1 MKKHRLGLIGCG
13 WIAHFYARI
22 LPRLSDRVE
31 VVWCAD
37 PDTLRSGEIA
47 HRTNARSIPDYRQG
61 LGEVDAVCVLVPH
74 HLHRPIT
81 IACLAAGCHV
91 LLEKPIARTVEEAD
105 AIIAAAER
113 SGRTL
118 MVAYPHRY
126 RKSMRVFKDAVVGG
140 NYGELFMLDALMD
153 ESFADYT
160 LGWIAQRETLGGG
173 VFFSASPHML
183 DVMMWIA
190 GEPQA
195 VSMVGTRAAAQ
206 MEGEDT
212 AVSILKFK
220 SGVVGTTRHTWAS
233 PRTRIWY
240 TMNAMC
246 QQAHITLTTQPLDDI
261 VATGADCRWLTRITA
276 LSQTGDAELLHESD
290 EGLDL
295 EPEIIHFLDCL
306 DSGQTPETDGATAR
320 KIVELV
326 QNAYR
331 EADERGTNV

>member
-1 MKKHRLGLIGCG
+1 MKKYRLGLIGCG

-22 LPRLSDRVE
+22 LPRHSDRVE
-31 VVWCAD
+31 VMWCAD

-47 HRTNARSIPDYRQG
+47 HLTNARSMPDYRQG

-74 HLHRPIT
+74 HLHRPIA
-81 IACLAAGCHV
+81 IDCLDAGCHV

-118 MVAYPHRY
+118 MIAYPHRY
-126 RKSMRVFKDAVVGG
+126 RESMRVFKAAVSGG
-140 NYGELFMLDALMD
+140 DYGELFMLDAMMD
-153 ESFADYT
+153 ESFAGYA
-160 LGWIAQRETLGGG
+160 LGWIAERETLGGG

-183 DVMMWIA
+183 DVMLWIA
-190 GEPQA
+190 GEPQF

-212 AVSILKFK
+212 ALSILKFK

-246 QQAHITLTTQPLDDI
+246 QKGHITLTTQPLDDI
-261 VATGADCRWLTRITA
+261 VSAGADCRWLTRITA
-276 LSQTGDAELLHESD
+276 LGQTGDLELLHESN

-306 DSGQTPETDGATAR
+306 DSGQTPETDGASAR
-320 KIVELV
+320 KIVQIT

-331 EADERGTNV
+331 EAGERGANM

>member
-1 MKKHRLGLIGCG
+1 MKKYRLGLIGCG

-22 LPRLSDRVE
+22 LPRHSDRVE
-31 VVWCAD
+31 VMWCAD

-47 HRTNARSIPDYRQG
+47 HLTNARSMPDYRQG

-74 HLHRPIT
+74 HLHRPIA
-81 IACLAAGCHV
+81 IDCLDAGCHV

-118 MVAYPHRY
+118 MIAYPHRY
-126 RKSMRVFKDAVVGG
+126 RESMRVFKDAVGG
-140 NYGELFMLDALMD
+140 GDYGELFMLDAMMD
-153 ESFADYT
+153 ESFAGYA
-160 LGWIAQRETLGGG
+160 LGWIAERETLGGG

-183 DVMMWIA
+183 DVMLWIA
-190 GEPQA
+190 GEPQF

-212 AVSILKFK
+212 ALSILKFK

-246 QQAHITLTTQPLDDI
+246 QKGHITLTTQPLDDI
-261 VATGADCRWLTRITA
+261 VSAGADCRWLTRITA
-276 LSQTGDAELLHESD
+276 LGQTGDVELLHESN

-306 DSGQTPETDGATAR
+306 DSGQTPETDGASAR
-320 KIVELV
+320 KIV
-326 QNAYR
+326 QITHNAYR
-331 EADERGTNV
+331 EAGERGANV

>member
-1 MKKHRLGLIGCG
+1 MKKYRLGLIGCG

-22 LPRLSDRVE
+22 LPRHSDRVE
-31 VVWCAD
+31 VMWCAD

-47 HRTNARSIPDYRQG
+47 HLTNARSMPDYRQG

-74 HLHRPIT
+74 HLHRPIA
-81 IACLAAGCHV
+81 IDCLDAGCHV

-118 MVAYPHRY
+118 MIAYPHRY
-126 RKSMRVFKDAVVGG
+126 RESMRVFKDAVGG
-140 NYGELFMLDALMD
+140 GDYGELFMLDAMMD
-153 ESFADYT
+153 ESFAGYA
-160 LGWIAQRETLGGG
+160 LGWIAERETLGGG

-183 DVMMWIA
+183 DVMLWIA
-190 GEPQA
+190 GEPQF

-212 AVSILKFK
+212 ALSILKFK

-246 QQAHITLTTQPLDDI
+246 QKGHITLTTQPLDDI
-261 VATGADCRWLTRITA
+261 VSAGADCRWLTRITA
-276 LSQTGDAELLHESD
+276 LGQTGDVELLHESN

-306 DSGQTPETDGATAR
+306 DSGQTPETDGASAR
-320 KIVELV
+320 KIVQIT

-331 EADERGTNV
+331 EAGERGANV